1 MDNQFDLEQFADL
14 FDTAMS
20 SDNPT
25 VQRAFKN
32 LLLVAAIADSE
43 EKKVVG
49 PMRELLD
56 ELKALRQRVNNLESQ
71 WIRPQT
77 PTPYTPGTPMGPVPL
92 GPYVPSPTT
101 WPNTGIPGGVWYSNG
116 TGNIPV
122 SATGQGASSTAY
134 DDQFLEEL
142 AVLPPSKYESFIDKF
157 K

>member
-1 MDNQFDLEQFADL
+1 MTYNEFDLEQFADL
-14 FDTAMS
+14 FDQAMT

-25 VQRAFKN
+25 VKRAFKN
-32 LLLVAAIADSE
+32 LLLVAAIAESD

-77 PTPYTPGTPMGPVPL
+77 PTPYSPGTPMGPVPL
-92 GPYVPSPTT
+92 GPYTI
-101 WPNTGIPGGVWYSNG
+101 PNTSTPYNPGTGIWYTNG
-116 TGNIPV
+116 TGNVPV
-122 SATGQGASSTAY
+122 GGQGASSTAF
-134 DDQFLEEL
+134 DDQFTPEP
-142 AVLPPSKYESFIDKF
+142 VLPAHKFQDFMDKF

>member
-1 MDNQFDLEQFADL
+1 MTYNEFDLEQFADL
-14 FDTAMS
+14 FDQAMT

-25 VQRAFKN
+25 VKRAFKN
-32 LLLVAAIADSE
+32 LLMVAAITESD

-77 PTPYTPGTPMGPVPL
+77 PTPYSPGTPMGPVPL
-92 GPYVPSPTT
+92 GPYTI
-101 WPNTGIPGGVWYSNG
+101 PNTSTPYNPGTGIWYTNG
-116 TGNIPV
+116 TGNVPV
-122 SATGQGASSTAY
+122 GGQGVSSTAF
-134 DDQFLEEL
+134 DDQFTPEP
-142 AVLPPSKYESFIDKF
+142 VLPAHKFQDFMDKF

>member
-134 DDQFLEEL
+134 DDQFLEER